1 MPAVH
6 YHTSTLAHS
15 AYYYA
20 LIAQHQLIVLTI
32 VNIEPTAVI
41 YRVTIYGQWKAN
53 NVAKIIS
60 HSTIVTCI
68 YMYMSSLTHQTL
80 SAGRTGI
87 WCTRTDILM
96 DHAHL
101 NVPIHLTVNGICH
114 VKGTLWW
121 FSKIDEAT
129 ELMDSPD
136 HRLWSTLTEVCRS
149 FRPYL
154 GVTSP
159 PPLSVG
165 IRWVECR
172 TRRDLTLSSSASSLS
187 ILDVSV
193 VMVLTETER
202 DTCTIEVG
210 RAEKERMEGDVRNW
224 SQHHKTYIGNNVHVH
239 IHACDMP
246 HYTHSACCSNCLVIV
261 ALSADNFSMDFRDL
275 VKCCFSSSLDN
286 FTSFICRKEIIHYLR

>member
-1 MPAVH
+1 MANEKLTMLPRSS
-6 YHTSTLAHS
+6 STQPCM
-15 AYYYA
+15 YM
-20 LIAQHQLIVLTI
+20 
-32 VNIEPTAVI
+32 
-41 YRVTIYGQWKAN
+41 
-53 NVAKIIS
+53 
-60 HSTIVTCI
+60 

-80 SAGRTGI
+80 YAGRTGI
-87 WCTRTDILM
+87 WCTCTNIILM

-159 PPLSVG
+159 PLSVG

-172 TRRDLTLSSSASSLS
+172 SRRDLTLSSSASSLS

-210 RAEKERMEGDVRNW
+210 RAEKERMEGDIRNW
-224 SQHHKTYIGNNVHVH
+224 SQHHKNYQQ
-239 IHACDMP
+239 
-246 HYTHSACCSNCLVIV
+246 
-261 ALSADNFSMDFRDL
+261 
-275 VKCCFSSSLDN
+275 
-286 FTSFICRKEIIHYLR
+286 